1 MKEGII
7 STVRAV
13 NLRGIAHKTVFSRKV
28 EIAHTVASGSPRIAS
43 FVENEL
49 SLIAAQSAIEAL
61 HEQTKEKF
69 NEMDKLLP
77 AGTDLSSLALE
88 YLETEQGGDVH
99 IMDLAMEILVLPVVS
114 NFLVSSSSAN
124 IPRIISDL
132 FVFFG
137 RGFKRT
143 FSTSLRN

>member
-1 MKEGII
+1 MFIFALREGRQICPSLTVLRIYVRWVTRPVDAINEVKEGII
-7 STVRAV
+7 ITVGAV
-13 NLRGIAHKTVFSRKV
+13 NLRGIAHETVFSRKV

-88 YLETEQGGDVH
+88 YLETV
-99 IMDLAMEILVLPVVS
+99 
-114 NFLVSSSSAN
+114 
-124 IPRIISDL
+124 
-132 FVFFG
+132 G
-137 RGFKRT
+137 REVKR
-143 FSTSLRN
+143 